1 MSALEHSQLLF
12 CRQFSVFDWEK
23 IWNSS
28 IAFKLSVFIFFDG
41 DLAAAHLL
49 GLSLKFIHVWQN
61 LFTCLIELTVCPD
74 TDCKDGKKNFDCWL
88 FAMFWKTKNVKF
100 HFQWGKKLSNWKH
113 ETGNRLWHP
122 FRIYSVS
129 LQATNDWKICLPWNE
144 MS

>member
-28 IAFKLSVFIFFDG
+28 IAFKLSVCLFFLWG
-41 DLAAAHLL
+41 FGCSLSFGVVLEVHMTEFFHLL
-49 GLSLKFIHVWQN
+49 DWTYSLSWYRQ
-61 LFTCLIELTVCPD
+61 
-74 TDCKDGKKNFDCWL
+74 CKDGQKNFDCW
-88 FAMFWKTKNVKF
+88 FFPMFWRTKNVKF
-100 HFQWGKKLSNWKH
+100 HFQWGKKRSNWKH

-122 FRIYSVS
+122 FRTWSVS
-129 LQATNDWKICLPWNE
+129 LQATNGWKICLPWNR